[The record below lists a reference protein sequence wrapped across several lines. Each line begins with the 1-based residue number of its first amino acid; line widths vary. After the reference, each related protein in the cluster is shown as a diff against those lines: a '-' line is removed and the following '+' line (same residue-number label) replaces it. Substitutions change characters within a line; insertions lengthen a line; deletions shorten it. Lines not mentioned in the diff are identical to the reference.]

1 MSMLVYATHSGG
13 RYLPISDSLKEQPSG
28 KRNLYVNV
36 TNHCNCSCTFCLRQK
51 KHMAEQSTLWYKDGE
66 PGLDEFKAA
75 LDAVPWEYFKET
87 VFCGFGEPTMRLDVL
102 VELLHY
108 VKKIQPNLPTRLNTN
123 GLGNLEYGE
132 DITPKFEGVLDTI
145 SISLNASNAER
156 YYELTRAK
164 YGIQSYEGMLD
175 FAQKA
180 KRYVPNVVLTIVDHV
195 EGPDEIAKCQ
205 KICDDRGLKL
215 RVRPYEDH

>member
-1 MSMLVYATHSGG
+1 MLVYATHSGG

-75 LDAVPWEYFKET
+75 LDAVPWEYFKEI
-87 VFCGFGEPTMRLDVL
+87 VFCGFGE
-102 VELLHY
+102 
-108 VKKIQPNLPTRLNTN
+108 PTRLNTN

-132 DITPKFEGVLDTI
+132 DITPKFDKVLDTI

-164 YGIQSYEGMLD
+164 YGIQSYDGMLD

>member
-1 MSMLVYATHSGG
+1 MLVYATHAGG
-13 RYLPISDSLKEQPSG
+13 RYLPIADSLKEQPEG
-28 KRNLYVNV
+28 QRNLYINV

-66 PGLDEFKAA
+66 PSLADFKAA
-75 LDAVPWEYFKET
+75 LDAVPWQYFKEI

-108 VKKIQPNLPTRLNTN
+108 VKKLQPSLPTRLNTN
-123 GLGNLEYGE
+123 GLANLEYGE
-132 DITPKFEGVLDTI
+132 DITPKFKGVLDTI

-164 YGIQSYEGMLD
+164 YGVKSYEAMLD

-180 KRYVPNVVLTIVDHV
+180 KAYVPNVVLTIVDHV

-205 KICDDRGLKL
+205 KICDDRGLTL

>member
-75 LDAVPWEYFKET
+75 LDAVPWQYFKEV

-108 VKKIQPNLPTRLNTN
+108 VKKIQPELPTRLNTN

-132 DITPKFEGVLDTI
+132 DITPKFDKVLDTI
-145 SISLNASNAER
+145 SISLMLQTPSAITSS
-156 YYELTRAK
+156 RA
-164 YGIQSYEGMLD
+164 QSTAFSRM
-175 FAQKA
+175 KA
-180 KRYVPNVVLTIVDHV
+180 CSTSHRRRSAMCRTS
-195 EGPDEIAKCQ
+195 C
-205 KICDDRGLKL
+205 
-215 RVRPYEDH
+215 

>member
-1 MSMLVYATHSGG
+1 MIVYATHAGG
-13 RYLPISDSLKEQPSG
+13 KYLPLDESLRVQPKG
-28 KRNLYVNV
+28 KRNLYINI
-36 TNHCNCSCTFCLRQK
+36 TNHCNCACTFCLRTM
-51 KHMAEQSTLWYKDGE
+51 KHMAEQSSLWFKGKE
-66 PGLDEFKAA
+66 PTVEEVKAA
-75 LDAVPWEYFKET
+75 LDTVPWDYIKEV

-108 VKKIQPNLPTRLNTN
+108 VKKIQPELPTRLNTN

-145 SISLNASNAER
+145 SISLNGSNAER

-164 YGIQSYEGMLD
+164 YGIASYEGMLD

>member
-1 MSMLVYATHSGG
+1 MLVYATHSGG
-13 RYLPISDSLKEQPSG
+13 RYLPIADSLKEQPEG
-28 KRNLYVNV
+28 QRNLYINV

-66 PGLDEFKAA
+66 PSLEEFKAA
-75 LDAVPWEYFKET
+75 LDAVPWQYFKEI

-108 VKKIQPNLPTRLNTN
+108 VKKLQPQLPTRLNTN
-123 GLGNLEYGE
+123 GLANLEYGE
-132 DITPKFEGVLDTI
+132 DITPRFANVLDTI

-164 YGIQSYEGMLD
+164 YGVQSYEAMLD

-180 KRYVPNVVLTIVDHV
+180 KAYVPNVVLTIVDHV

-205 KICDDRGLKL
+205 AICDDRGLTL

>member
-1 MSMLVYATHSGG
+1 MLVYATHSGG
-13 RYLPISDSLKEQPSG
+13 RYLPIADSLKEQPEG
-28 KRNLYVNV
+28 QRNLYINV

-66 PGLDEFKAA
+66 PTLADFQAA
-75 LDAVPWEYFKET
+75 LDAVPWQYFKEI
-87 VFCGFGEPTMRLDVL
+87 VFCGFGEPTIRLDVL

-108 VKKIQPNLPTRLNTN
+108 VKKLQPQLPTRLNTN
-123 GLGNLEYGE
+123 GLANLEYGE
-132 DITPKFEGVLDTI
+132 DITPRFANVLDTI

-164 YGIQSYEGMLD
+164 YGVQSYEAMLD

-180 KRYVPNVVLTIVDHV
+180 KAYVPNVVLTIVDHV

-205 KICDDRGLKL
+205 AICDDRGLTL